1 MILMM
6 KILIKTI
13 LMIMILIKTI
23 LMIMI
28 LMILIL
34 MMMILMI
41 LILMIMILMI
51 LILMMMVSLS
61 VSTQLIRSDWLALN
75 IPFPRRGSPANY
87 ASLAPFYDGAGDD
100 KSIIKKL

>member
-6 KILIKTI
+6 
-13 LMIMILIKTI
+13 MILIKTI

-28 LMILIL
+28 LMMMILMIMIL

-41 LILMIMILMI
+41 MILMMMI
-51 LILMMMVSLS
+51 LMSLILMMMVSLS